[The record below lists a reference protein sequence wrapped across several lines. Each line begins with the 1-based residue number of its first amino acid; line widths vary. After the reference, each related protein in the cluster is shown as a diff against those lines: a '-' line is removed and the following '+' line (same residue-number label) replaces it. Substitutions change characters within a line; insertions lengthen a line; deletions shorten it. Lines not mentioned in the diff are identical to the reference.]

1 MRSVHRAISCR
12 RATLLTDWAADEL
25 GTGAPTRADA
35 RTSRS
40 RQPTRGGHPDLTLP
54 KIRSKHRKKLKKAMG
69 KLGRLVELVQRVYQV
84 VDRPGRKPPRWS
96 RELPDLGLTPN
107 GRGLAGQIGPWQVA
121 VTRRFQS
128 QRFLVTV
135 KPVYPDLVL
144 TGHGLGLHLFSPEW
158 PIGDRR
164 FDDRVRVAGRAEGA
178 LALLDPDV
186 RALARELV
194 TKYRGSTGQSVMRAE
209 VPRAKQID
217 GALRTQL
224 ELAGHLQRQW
234 SLDLAGRLRQVAG
247 RDDFIDL
254 RQQALGALRRT
265 FERMQPNGP
274 GRRPWPVA
282 PNLFIRLNAAAHL
295 LYLPGDGR
303 AAGVELIRRTLLD
316 TSIPPVARRTALDL
330 LLDESDRDAARPV
343 LEEWLATPIEPAE
356 LRRAAI
362 QACARRRVPG
372 PLLRIDTATDEDA
385 AEVVDA
391 LLELSGA
398 EALPSYLEA
407 LGHEYPWARA
417 AAARALGRVG
427 DLDTIPAL
435 VAALDTDDRKVRRA
449 VDRAILSIKDRFGA
463 VQSGEVSIV
472 AVEPL
477 EGALSAVDEGGGGE
491 VSLSG
496 GGAPSEG
503 RRSGEDP

>member
-1 MRSVHRAISCR
+1 
-12 RATLLTDWAADEL
+12 
-25 GTGAPTRADA
+25 
-35 RTSRS
+35 
-40 RQPTRGGHPDLTLP
+40 
-54 KIRSKHRKKLKKAMG
+54 
-69 KLGRLVELVQRVYQV
+69 
-84 VDRPGRKPPRWS
+84 
-96 RELPDLGLTPN
+96 
-107 GRGLAGQIGPWQVA
+107 
-121 VTRRFQS
+121 
-128 QRFLVTV
+128 
-135 KPVYPDLVL
+135 
-144 TGHGLGLHLFSPEW
+144 
-158 PIGDRR
+158 
-164 FDDRVRVAGRAEGA
+164 
-178 LALLDPDV
+178 
-186 RALARELV
+186 
-194 TKYRGSTGQSVMRAE
+194 
-209 VPRAKQID
+209 
-217 GALRTQL
+217 
-224 ELAGHLQRQW
+224 
-234 SLDLAGRLRQVAG
+234 
-247 RDDFIDL
+247 
-254 RQQALGALRRT
+254 
-265 FERMQPNGP
+265 
-274 GRRPWPVA
+274 
-282 PNLFIRLNAAAHL
+282 
-295 LYLPGDGR
+295 
-303 AAGVELIRRTLLD
+303 
-316 TSIPPVARRTALDL
+316 
-330 LLDESDRDAARPV
+330 
-343 LEEWLATPIEPAE
+343 AE